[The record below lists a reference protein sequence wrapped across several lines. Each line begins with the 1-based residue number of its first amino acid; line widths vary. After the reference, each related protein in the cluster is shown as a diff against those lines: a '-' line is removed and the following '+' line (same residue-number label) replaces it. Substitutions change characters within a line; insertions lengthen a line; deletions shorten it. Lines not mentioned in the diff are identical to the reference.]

1 MLRRRRIGIHNAHS
15 RAVFKRRNE
24 IIEQAIGL
32 SDLVVHMHQDGSV
45 ERIGWQP
52 RIVRLTK
59 ADHHVLQS
67 ESAHSTAQALQIFR
81 YDIFCDDAAAGTDD
95 RRPPYDVLA
104 AARANVSHGH
114 PEFDP
119 EQAHELV

>member
-1 MLRRRRIGIHNAHS
+1 MLGCRRVGIDNAHS
-15 RAVFKRRNE
+15 RVRLERGNE
-24 IIEQAIGL
+24 IVEQAIGL
-32 SDLVVHMHQDGSV
+32 GDLVIHVHQDGNV
-45 ERIGWQP
+45 EGINWQS
-52 RIVRLTK
+52 RIVWLTE

-95 RRPPYDVLA
+95 RRQPYDVIA

>member
-1 MLRRRRIGIHNAHS
+1 
-15 RAVFKRRNE
+15 
-24 IIEQAIGL
+24 
-32 SDLVVHMHQDGSV
+32 MHQDGSV

-81 YDIFCDDAAAGTDD
+81 YDIYSAMM
-95 RRPPYDVLA
+95 RPPGPTIGDS
-104 AARANVSHGH
+104 RTT
-114 PEFDP
+114 
-119 EQAHELV
+119 